1 MQSNEYHIRFEKYL
15 EGEQESVRVISCVGG
30 KDDVIASCKVP
41 KGDMILKIV
50 ACGQKADFCYQVCGD
65 QVLVACNVD
74 IHFLSTEVAG
84 GFVGCT
90 IGMYASSNGTKS
102 DNYAEY
108 GWMFYEQ
115 I

>member
-1 MQSNEYHIRFEKYL
+1 MFVL
-15 EGEQESVRVISCVGG
+15 FLALGG

-50 ACGQKADFCYQVCGD
+50 ACGQKADFCYQVCGE
-65 QVLVACNVD
+65 QVMVACNVD